1 MAKKQLVVAA
11 LTGRIYDATI
21 LKDGTMSE
29 KGRVDRT
36 DEVVQAVGSF
46 MHLLAE
52 TNENQDNKGMSK
64 LYFPGFGTLTWVSE
78 KPEEENAEPE
88 QTI

>member
-36 DEVVQAVGSF
+36 DEVVQALGSF

-52 TNENQDNKGMSK
+52 TNENPDNKGMSK

-78 KPEEENAEPE
+78 TPEENAE
-88 QTI
+88 TDI

>member
-1 MAKKQLVVAA
+1 MSKKQLVVGA
-11 LTGRIYDATI
+11 LTGRIYDAQL
-21 LKDGTMSE
+21 LKNGEMSE
-29 KGRVDRT
+29 KVRVDRT
-36 DEVVQAVGSF
+36 DEVVNAMASF

-52 TNENQDNKGMSK
+52 TNENPENKGMSR
-64 LYFPGFGTLTWVSE
+64 LFFPGFGTLTWVSE